1 MIRTTSLRIQGRK
14 GEFEKDRNFL
24 ATAASVV
31 MDMKSFSSRFSSFFR
46 KCMCI
51 SGAFFLLV
59 AIHSEAVILN
69 SGDDNTNTTAASYT
83 SSDISSL
90 WNSVA
95 SVLDSSGNYSASAV
109 YLGNG
114 YFITANHVGLSTTVE
129 LAGTDYA
136 IDYSYTPLQI
146 GTADLKI
153 FRVSGTAAATSI
165 LLDTTSGNDVG
176 KTGLIIGFGV
186 GNNGATTGG
195 YLWGSNYDQR
205 WGTNTVEALTIA
217 SGTTCLMTYFDTSA
231 GSNEAALTLG
241 DSGGALFEYVGGKW
255 YLSGIAIGVEESGQ
269 SVDGDYNCYA
279 QVAAYASVISSQVS
293 AVPEPTT
300 YALMTMGAGLILLA
314 VRKQRRNSR

>member
-1 MIRTTSLRIQGRK
+1 
-14 GEFEKDRNFL
+14 
-24 ATAASVV
+24 
-31 MDMKSFSSRFSSFFR
+31 MDMKSFPRCLSFFFR
-46 KCMCI
+46 KSVCI
-51 SGAFFLLV
+51 PGALILLGMT
-59 AIHSEAVILN
+59 HSQAVILN

-83 SSDISSL
+83 SSDISAL

-114 YFITANHVGLSTTVE
+114 YFITANHVGLSTTLE
-129 LAGTDYA
+129 LAGSDYA
-136 IDYSYTPLQI
+136 IDYSYTPVQI

-153 FRVSGTAAATSI
+153 FRVSGTTAAASI
-165 LLDTTSGNDVG
+165 LLDTNSANDVG
-176 KTGLIIGFGV
+176 RTGLIIGFGV
-186 GNNGATTGG
+186 GNNGTTTNG

-205 WGTNTVEALTIA
+205 WGTNTVDALTTA
-217 SGTTCLMTYFDTSA
+217 SSTTCLLTYFNTSA
-231 GSNEAALTLG
+231 GTNEAALTLG

-279 QVAAYASVISSQVS
+279 QVAAYASAISSQVS

-300 YALMTMGAGLILLA
+300 YALMAMGAGTILFA
-314 VRKQRRNSR
+314 ARKRRHSR